1 MNAGTRA
8 VYGNQLTAH
17 PSITTNAHSV
27 AAAQSVVHDRI
38 SVRRSGEHSPATF
51 VNCCSRPT
59 IGTKAAR
66 LSDAVLT
73 NSILTEFRRIEYIG
87 GVDCGSIGRAAVVD

>member
-8 VYGNQLTAH
+8 VYGNQMTAH
-17 PSITTNAHSV
+17 PSNTMNAHSV
-27 AAAQSVVHDRI
+27 AAAQSAVHDKI
-38 SVRRSGEHSPATF
+38 SVRRSGERSAATF
-51 VNCCSRPT
+51 VSCCSRPT
-59 IGTKAAR
+59 IGTEAAR

-87 GVDCGSIGRAAVVD
+87 GVDCGSSGGAVVD